1 MTKKEL
7 DNIAVVGMEGA
18 FVAIEKYTPYKELT
32 ETEEKYITYKLAHDF
47 IEYFESG
54 RITLS

>member
-1 MTKKEL
+1 MRWLAWKAL
-7 DNIAVVGMEGA
+7 

-32 ETEEKYITYKLAHDF
+32 ETEEKYIAYKLARDF

>member
-1 MTKKEL
+1 
-7 DNIAVVGMEGA
+7 MEGA
-18 FVAIEKYTPYKELT
+18 FVAIEKYIPYKELT